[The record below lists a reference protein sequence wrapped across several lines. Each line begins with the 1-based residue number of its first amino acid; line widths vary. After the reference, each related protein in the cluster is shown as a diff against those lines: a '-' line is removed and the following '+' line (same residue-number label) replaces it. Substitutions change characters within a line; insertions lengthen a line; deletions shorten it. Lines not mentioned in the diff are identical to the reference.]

1 MEFVASRCVVFLQ
14 RRIFADRRPHLSL
27 RRVFVR
33 NDIDW
38 QDDRPPAPSYLRV
51 LYLGRMLQDDE
62 TLSSEFLF
70 LATSFIISATLFIST
85 NFVITLL
92 SFSLRFQRSFIII
105 DKMYT
110 RPASEDHLW
119 RRFFF
124 VSSLSSLH
132 IFALQFFQYFSMLI
146 ITFENRSQI
155 AHSYHTTTNAVITVV
170 ARTNANNC
178 ALVNPSVSSTRRG

>member
-62 TLSSEFLF
+62 TLSSEFLRF
-70 LATSFIISATLFIST
+70 LSILCFLPFPRVRSSNITHTLPR
-85 NFVITLL
+85 IT
-92 SFSLRFQRSFIII
+92 R
-105 DKMYT
+105 
-110 RPASEDHLW
+110 HLG
-119 RRFFF
+119 
-124 VSSLSSLH
+124 S
-132 IFALQFFQYFSMLI
+132 
-146 ITFENRSQI
+146 
-155 AHSYHTTTNAVITVV
+155 
-170 ARTNANNC
+170 
-178 ALVNPSVSSTRRG
+178 VNIKV